1 MGTGGG
7 GGGGVERGGGRE
19 RDGKREGGRTG
30 ESECKRGKEGG
41 VVREREGERKG
52 ESECKMEGGR
62 EICGLVL
69 LLLLPLCLPLLFL
82 VSCC

>member
-7 GGGGVERGGGRE
+7 GGDVERGGGRE
-19 RDGKREGGRTG
+19 RDGKREGG
-30 ESECKRGKEGG
+30 
-41 VVREREGERKG
+41 RKG